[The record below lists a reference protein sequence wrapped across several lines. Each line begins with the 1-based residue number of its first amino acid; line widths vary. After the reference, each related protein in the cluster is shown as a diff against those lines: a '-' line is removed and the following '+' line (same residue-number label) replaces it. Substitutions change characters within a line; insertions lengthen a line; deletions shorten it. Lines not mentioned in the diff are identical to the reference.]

1 MQASMLTR
9 SVSKWQDIQIEG
21 SESEGELGGEGEQG
35 LGKECVCVSC
45 EAFLSAPWTNV
56 APSLLCMTKGEKEST
71 HGFKWVWK

>member
-21 SESEGELGGEGEQG
+21 SESEGELGGNKG
-35 LGKECVCVSC
+35 LEKSVCVCVSC

>member
-21 SESEGELGGEGEQG
+21 SESEGELGEKNKGFE
-35 LGKECVCVSC
+35 KSVCVCVSC

-56 APSLLCMTKGEKEST
+56 APSLLRTLLACM
-71 HGFKWVWK
+71 